1 MRCMSRHVS
10 VTIEV
15 SMDDVDT
22 IGKVIDDYG
31 ERMAPEDRNRM
42 EYIYR
47 TLMQETERKIKNE
60 VWQQ

>member
-1 MRCMSRHVS
+1 
-10 VTIEV
+10 
-15 SMDDVDT
+15 MDDVDT
-22 IGKVIDDYG
+22 VGKVIDDYG
-31 ERMAPEDRNRM
+31 DKMPPEDRNRM

>member
-31 ERMAPEDRNRM
+31 GSMAPEDRNRI

>member
-1 MRCMSRHVS
+1 
-10 VTIEV
+10 
-15 SMDDVDT
+15 MDDVDT

-31 ERMAPEDRNRM
+31 GSMAPEDRNRI